1 MKFRHHLQSNFLMM
15 MIASVFSLALAV
27 HAFGQQAATATIEG
41 IVTDPNNAAV
51 PGAKVT
57 VKNNDTGFTR
67 DGVADATGLYRI
79 ATLPPGVYQIVVS
92 ANGFAENKIGLATL
106 TVGQKLN
113 LDLTLR
119 VTVTDT
125 VQINDVAPA
134 VETTRPSVSSAVT
147 EKQVRDL
154 PVNGR
159 NYLDFV
165 TLTPGVVRDPTRGGD
180 LSFGGQ
186 RGPLNSVQVDGVDN
200 NNLFFGQALGRA
212 GFRPFQFSQEAV
224 QEFQVNTNSFSAEFG
239 RAAGGVV
246 NVITKSGTNE
256 FHGAGYEFYR
266 DRALNA
272 RNLTRRAVA
281 LPGISPLLPANPKQA
296 YHFHQFGGNIG
307 GPVKKDRA
315 FFFFNYEGQRNTS
328 PNIVSL
334 GVAAPTDA
342 ASLAGLQRLQPF
354 LANYVQQLNQD
365 VYLGKFDWQIDNA
378 NRLSIRYNHQ
388 DFTGVAQETN
398 GPQRSLS
405 SVGNS
410 LVKTDT
416 VTVTYTTAFSPRLLN
431 ELRAQVAR
439 DREPGTANSEDPQGT
454 IRQGGANVLV
464 IGRNSFSP
472 RETTEKKYQLIDNVS
487 YIAGK
492 HSLKGGVDYNL
503 ERIFNFF
510 PGSFGGEYIFN
521 SYAEF
526 AGHFDPTSPNYR
538 RVAQFTQAFP
548 GPGTTGAT
556 SYPNFSEAGLF
567 AQDDWRATKSLTLN
581 FGLRYDAQIVRQPPT
596 LNRDP
601 ALLLAGIVTNRIN
614 NDLDNF
620 SPRFGFAWNA
630 LENDRLVVRGGY
642 GLFYGRTPS
651 IMLGTAHTQNGLSVF
666 NFTLTNTTLPFTY
679 PNRFAS
685 LADFQAQTGRT
696 PPPPNLFVFEPN
708 FQQPY
713 TQQASLGAEY
723 GLTKTISVGASYL
736 YVKGT
741 HLQRTRDINL
751 LAPVAQTVTIQSGGG
766 LIPNGATV
774 TILRHP
780 GPQGSP
786 TRLIPGYGRIS
797 EFESNSNS
805 NYNALVLQMN
815 KRFAQRYQLSLSY
828 TWSRIIDDTPDATAV
843 VFGTDDR
850 KLAQQSFN
858 LRDDR
863 GPGVADTPH
872 RFVASGIWDL
882 SYFDGLPKGARY
894 LVSGWQLSGILQAS
908 SNPPYSPIVNADI
921 NNDVNTATD
930 RVPGFGRDSLRQGK
944 FVKVDLRVS
953 KNLSINEKFRVEMIG
968 ELFNAFNRVNYGSV
982 TGGSFFN
989 NQAYTATITTTG
1001 AGTPTSPVIT
1011 LAPRADFNY
1020 PSSALESRI
1029 GQLALKLIF

>member
-1 MKFRHHLQSNFLMM
+1 M
-15 MIASVFSLALAV
+15 MITLMFAMTLAAS
-27 HAFGQQAATATIEG
+27 AFGQQAATATIEG
-41 IVTDPNNAAV
+41 VVTDPNHAAV

-57 VKNNDTGFTR
+57 VKSADTGLTR
-67 DGVADATGLYRI
+67 EVTTDEGGLYRI
-79 ATLPPGVYQIVVS
+79 ATLPPGAYQISVT
-92 ANGFAENKIGLATL
+92 ANGFAENKFGTATL

-113 LDLTLR
+113 LDLALR

-125 VQINDVAPA
+125 VQVTDVAPA

-256 FHGAGYEFYR
+256 FHGTGYEFYR

-272 RNLTRRAVA
+272 RNLVRRPVA
-281 LPGISPLLPANPKQA
+281 LPGVSPLVPADPKQA
-296 YHFHQFGGNIG
+296 YHFHQFGGNVG
-307 GPVKKDRA
+307 GPVKKDRL

-328 PNIVSL
+328 PNLVSL
-334 GVAAPTDA
+334 GVTAPTDA

-354 LANYVQQLNQD
+354 LENYVQQLNQD
-365 VYLGKFDWQIDNA
+365 VYLGKVDWQIDNA

-388 DFTGVAQETN
+388 GFTGVAQETN

-416 VTVTYTTAFSPRLLN
+416 VTVTYNTAFSARLLN
-431 ELRAQVAR
+431 EMRAQIAR
-439 DREPGTANSEDPQGT
+439 DREPGTANSADPQGT

-487 YIAGK
+487 YITGK
-492 HSLKGGVDYNL
+492 HSLKGGIDYNI
-503 ERIFNFF
+503 EKIFNFF

-556 SYPNFSEAGLF
+556 SYPNFNELGLF
-567 AQDDWRATKSLTLN
+567 VQDDWRANRKLTLN
-581 FGLRYDAQIVRQPPT
+581 LGLRYDAQLVRQPPI

-601 ALLLAGIVTNRIN
+601 ALLSAGIQTNRIN
-614 NDLDNF
+614 NDLNNF
-620 SPRFGFAWNA
+620 APRFGFAWNA
-630 LENDRLVVRGGY
+630 MDNDRLVVRGGY
-642 GLFYGRTPS
+642 GLYFGRTPS

-666 NFTLTNTTLPFTY
+666 NFTITNTTLPFVY
-679 PNRFAS
+679 PNSFAS

-696 PPPPNLFVFEPN
+696 PPPPNLFVFEKN

-723 GLTKTISVGASYL
+723 GLTNTISVGASYL
-736 YVKGT
+736 FVKGT

-751 LAPVAQTVTIQSGGG
+751 LAPVAQTVTILPGGS

-774 TILRHP
+774 TIPRNP
-780 GPQGSP
+780 GPQGAP
-786 TRLIPGYGRIS
+786 TRPIAGYGRIS

-805 NYNALVLQMN
+805 SYNALALQLN
-815 KRFAQRYQLSLSY
+815 KRFSRRYQMSLSY

-882 SYFDGLPKGARY
+882 TYFDGLSKGARHV
-894 LVSGWQLSGILQAS
+894 LGGWQLTGILQAS
-908 SNPPYSPIVNADI
+908 SNPPYSPVVNADI

-930 RVPGFGRDSLRQGK
+930 RAPGFGRNSLRQGK
-944 FVKVDLRVS
+944 FVKFDMRVT
-953 KNLSINEKFRVEMIG
+953 KNISFNERFRVELIG
-968 ELFNAFNRVNYGSV
+968 ELFNAFNHVNLGSL
-982 TGGSFFN
+982 TGGSFVN
-989 NQAYTATITTTG
+989 NQAYTATVTTTG
-1001 AGTPTSPVIT
+1001 AGTPTNPVIT
-1011 LAPRADFNY
+1011 LAPRADFNF
-1020 PSSALESRI
+1020 PSSAFESRI